1 MLYYILRE
9 LKNYPQRLGGTKGAM
24 EETQFFIL
32 DMFAGAGGISCGL
45 EQIEGFKTVLATDF
59 NEPALKTF
67 KYNHPDA
74 ECVLG
79 DITDINIKE
88 KVVNL
93 SKKFKVNMIV
103 GGPPCQG
110 FSNKGKKLGLADER
124 NFLFLEYIDMVEKI
138 KPEIFII
145 ENVKNMVSCADG
157 YFINEIVT
165 TFKNMGYNI
174 DYRILNASNFG
185 VPQTRERTIII
196 GSKSFKFDF
205 DDLTQEEYKKVTVR
219 DAISDLSYL
228 NSGEGNMVSEYKNNS
243 ESDYQK
249 MLRNV
254 NDNKLYNHKATNHSD
269 IALKKLALIPPEGN
283 KSDLPKELH
292 GNQKFKTTW
301 SRLEWDKQSPTI
313 DTRFDTPSNGK
324 NSHPYLDRSITPR
337 EAARIQSFPD
347 GYRFLGRKT
356 EICKQIGNAVPPLL
370 AKAIGKAIM
379 RQINYFDKKVDL
391 KNGVLFNGNADY
403 VYNYLVKNNIKVDH
417 IITDPPYVISKKNNF
432 STMKSAKR
440 KGVDFGVWDEKFDL
454 TEWIYKYSKLVKKD
468 GSIIIFCSYRY
479 ISYII
484 AALEDNDFIVKDFIE
499 WKKSNPM
506 PRNINRRYVQDT
518 EFAIWAVNK
527 KAKWVFNKPEDVSY
541 LRSSFTTPTVSGAER
556 TIHPTQKS
564 LEHLRHLIRVHTNE
578 EQVILDMFMGS
589 GTTGVAALIE
599 NRKFIGVEISE
610 QYFEI
615 AEKRI
620 KNVEK

>member
-1 MLYYILRE
+1 MRE

-59 NEPALKTF
+59 NEPTLKTF

>member
-1 MLYYILRE
+1 MRE

>member
-1 MLYYILRE
+1 
-9 LKNYPQRLGGTKGAM
+9 M

-59 NEPALKTF
+59 NEPTLKTF

>member
-1 MLYYILRE
+1 LRE

>member
-1 MLYYILRE
+1 
-9 LKNYPQRLGGTKGAM
+9 M